1 MSGFSEK
8 KQKQKNLCYN
18 SFFMCVFFS
27 PLATLRTIVSVLKC
41 AVRDH
46 LTVTLDLLP
55 PQYVYFVS
63 VQTTKKKQTQDFTF
77 SFQINVVDKAQQML
91 VRYLVTSLVK

>member
-1 MSGFSEK
+1 
-8 KQKQKNLCYN
+8 
-18 SFFMCVFFS
+18 MCVFFS

-41 AVRDH
+41 TVRDH

-63 VQTTKKKQTQDFTF
+63 VQTTKKKKTTQDFTF